1 VYEDHLVTLQKVGP
15 EAVGH
20 LIAEGRDPTHG
31 GEAARMRA
39 ASLLRRKREAAE
51 WERQHKRPDPAEFRK
66 KILPKL
72 RSVPLG
78 LMVKAT
84 GLSLIY
90 CSLVRRGVYVPHP
103 RHWEPLKSIAL
114 LGKEDLRGGKSF
126 E

>member
-1 VYEDHLVTLQKVGP
+1 
-15 EAVGH
+15 
-20 LIAEGRDPTHG
+20 
-31 GEAARMRA
+31 MRA
-39 ASLLRRKREAAE
+39 ASLLRRKREAVI
-51 WERQHKRPDPAEFRK
+51 WERQHRRPDPAEFRK

-78 LMVKAT
+78 QMVKAT

-103 RHWEPLKSIAL
+103 RHWGPLKSVAAM
-114 LGKEDLRGGKSF
+114 GEEDLRGGESV